1 MARQAYATM
10 RPDECFNGAAEDEC
24 TIYNDKSV
32 ASTGIIETGTC
43 CAKPKSGLSTSFGVV
58 VP

>member
-1 MARQAYATM
+1 MARQAYASM

-24 TIYNDKSV
+24 TIYDPKNV
-32 ASTGIIETGTC
+32 ASIRIIETGTYC
-43 CAKPKSGLSTSFGVV
+43 VKPKSGLSTSFGVV